1 MRILFI
7 LSSFIIIN
15 LFAHAQESLKDKLK
29 RKLAEAK
36 ERTTDQTID
45 KIIGKGEQKVDQEI
59 DEAIDGKP
67 KSTKKSTATTENDV
81 QKTAE
86 TAANASTMKLSA
98 SSKFDF
104 ISGEKII
111 GFEDFKEDAIGD
123 FPAKWNTNSSGELVS
138 VTAGTGKWLKFG
150 QKGIFYP
157 EYINALPENFTIEFD
172 MLVSDDLSAMQS
184 GLKVIFPSLQ
194 DRNLT
199 FDQYF
204 TDKVSVSLDIHP
216 DQSNAGT
223 SNIFV
228 IDNNG
233 QNILNN
239 DAKFAYLSSK
249 VNRVSIWRQKSRLR
263 VYINES
269 KVWDLPRA
277 FIPNINYSILFA
289 TNIFEGAAFLNNLKV
304 AVGAPDT
311 RNKLITDGKLVTRGI
326 LFDVNSAQIRPE
338 SGGILKEIANVLQ
351 ENPTVKIKIVGHT
364 DNDGVATANL
374 ELSKKRAE
382 AVKTTLSSIYNIEAN
397 RMQTD
402 GKGAAEPSEPNTSTQ
417 AKANNRRV
425 EFIKL

>member
-7 LSSFIIIN
+7 LSSFIFIN
-15 LFAHAQESLKDKLK
+15 LFAYAQESLKDKLK

-59 DEAIDGKP
+59 NEAIDGKP
-67 KSTKKSTATTENDV
+67 KSPKNNTNTEE
-81 QKTAE
+81 QT
-86 TAANASTMKLSA
+86 NAKVTSSAGVSSPKLSA
-98 SSKFDF
+98 TSKFDF

-111 GFEDFKEDAIGD
+111 GFENFSEDAIGD
-123 FPAKWNTNSSGELVS
+123 FPAKWNTNSGGELVS
-138 VTAGTGKWLKFG
+138 VTAGAGKWLKFG
-150 QKGIFYP
+150 QKGIFFP
-157 EYINALPENFTIEFD
+157 EYINALPENFTVEFD

-184 GLKVIFPSLQ
+184 GLKVIFPALQ
-194 DRNLT
+194 DRNLN

-216 DQSNAGT
+216 SDNNAGT

-239 DAKFAYLSSK
+239 DAKFSYLSSK
-249 VNRVSIWRQKSRLR
+249 INRVSIWRQKSRLR
-263 VYINES
+263 IYINDY

-289 TNIFEGAAFLNNLKV
+289 TNIFEGAAFLNNLKI

-338 SGGILKEIANVLQ
+338 SGGILKEIATVLQ
-351 ENPTVKIKIVGHT
+351 ENPTVKIKIIGHT
-364 DNDGVATANL
+364 DNDGSANANL

-382 AVKTTLSSIYNIEAN
+382 AVKAALNNIYSIDAN
-397 RMQTD
+397 RIQTD
-402 GKGAAEPSEPNTSTQ
+402 GKGAAEPSEPNLNAQ